1 MIKFNY
7 KLAQVISAYEC
18 EFEKKKI
25 MYDEYASG
33 HMFIINKVKKEFFF
47 EVNILVLKIKYTL
60 FQK

>member
-25 MYDEYASG
+25 MYNEYASG
-33 HMFIINKVKKEFFF
+33 HMFIINKVKKEFF
-47 EVNILVLKIKYTL
+47 LRLTY
-60 FQK
+60 